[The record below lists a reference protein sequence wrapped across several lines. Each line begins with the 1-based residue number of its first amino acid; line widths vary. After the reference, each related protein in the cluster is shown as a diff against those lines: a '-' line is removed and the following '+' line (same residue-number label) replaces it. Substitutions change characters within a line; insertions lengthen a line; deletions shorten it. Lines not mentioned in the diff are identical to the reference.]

1 MMAQKVP
8 SGPQPQPR
16 GRRVRN
22 RLHGESRWMGYAY
35 IAPWLVG
42 FLGLLAGPML
52 YMLYVSFTNY
62 NFSPGAEWVGL
73 ANYRALVTPGSGFG
87 EALGVTFLYASLS
100 VPIKLA
106 VALAVATLLNR
117 HMRGIGLYRT
127 AYYLPSLVGGSV
139 AIAIMWDG
147 IFGSN
152 GLLDTL
158 LTGLHLPTGDW
169 IANPSTALLTLV
181 LLSVWQ
187 FGTPMLIFLAG
198 LRQIPSMLYEVAVID
213 GATRWRRFLHI
224 TLPLLSPVVFFNL
237 VIEIIGSFKVFT
249 QPYIITQGGPLDRTM
264 VILLYIYDQAFS
276 VFRMG
281 YAASASVV
289 LLAIVGGLAALGFL
303 GARYWVY
310 YESGER

>member
-1 MMAQKVP
+1 MIAQKVP
-8 SGPQPQPR
+8 SHPKAPPR
-16 GRRVRN
+16 PRRERSP
-22 RLHGESRWMGYAY
+22 RQGESRWVGYAY

-52 YMLYVSFTNY
+52 YLLYISFTNY
-62 NFSPGAEWVGL
+62 NFSPGAEWIGL
-73 ANYRALVTPGSGFG
+73 ANYRALIIPGSGFG
-87 EALGVTFLYASLS
+87 QALGVTFLYASLS
-100 VPIKLA
+100 VPIKLV

-147 IFGSN
+147 IFGSG
-152 GLLDTL
+152 GLLDTVL
-158 LTGLHLPTGDW
+158 AALNLPTGDW

-198 LRQIPSMLYEVAVID
+198 LRQIPSMLYESAAMD
-213 GATRWRRFLHI
+213 GASRWRRFLHI
-224 TLPLLSPVVFFNL
+224 TLPILSPVVFFNL
-237 VIEIIGSFKVFT
+237 VMEIIGSFKVFT

-264 VILLYIYDQAFS
+264 VILLYIYNQAFS
-276 VFRMG
+276 VYRMG

-289 LLAIVGGLAALGFL
+289 LLAIVGGLTALSFL
-303 GARYWVY
+303 GARYFVY
-310 YESGER
+310 YESRER